1 MVRTMFRRST
11 SQTTDHPK
19 FHVLILLLGL
29 LTLLSACSQREY
41 PKPTDGYYANDFADI
56 LYGATREQII
66 SEGELLYD
74 DTMEL
79 SDGGAQLVIATFEVE
94 DRDAIANYDKT
105 DLFREWE
112 IGNNDMG
119 LLVIL
124 FFVRE
129 TIDGTDYLVLEETQ
143 VETGYRME
151 QVLTPT
157 TLGTILDG
165 TLYSDTWEDLD
176 SAVMHMTYEL
186 IRTIRLEAY
195 DDDTYVYDM
204 ELFQTYVAMYPDGQS
219 LDDDLGSGIL
229 YLVLALLSEGDIWSW
244 IVGGLVFVAFSG
256 GTAFFVKNRGGGG
269 SSGGMGIFRRRR

>member
-1 MVRTMFRRST
+1 MFQRST
-11 SQTTDHPK
+11 LQTTDHLK
-19 FHVLILLLGL
+19 RLCVVLLLGL
-29 LTLLSACSQREY
+29 LTLLSSCSQREY
-41 PKPTDGYYANDFADI
+41 PKPTDGYYANDFAEI

-74 DTMEL
+74 DTSEL
-79 SDGGAQLVIATFEVE
+79 TDGGAQLVIATFEVE
-94 DRDAIANYDKT
+94 DLDAIENYDKT
-105 DLFREWE
+105 ELFREWE

-157 TLGTILDG
+157 TLGSILDE

-195 DDDTYVYDM
+195 DDDAYVYDM
-204 ELFQTYVAMYPDGQS
+204 DLFQTYVAMYPDGETT
-219 LDDDLGSGIL
+219 DDDIGSGIL
-229 YLVLALLSEGDIWSW
+229 YLVLALLLEGDAWSW
-244 IVGGLVFVAFSG
+244 IIGGLVFAGFSG
-256 GTAFFVKNRGGGG
+256 GTAFIVKNRGGGG